1 MTRPIVLSLLIVLCL
16 MTAAEGLV
24 ASAAAQQSP
33 ASAAGSWV
41 VPRTPDGHPDLQG
54 NWTNVTITPFERPE
68 DQESPVITWEEVQ
81 ERQGDAE
88 DLIVRRAQPSD
99 PDRPAPQPG
108 EVSRCRPSRES
119 PTGSPPTTTGCG
131 YNYVYFERGTN
142 IAIVNGEFRSSLLTN
157 PSDGRLPALT
167 PEGERRV
174 AAYRATREPIEQYD
188 HPELRPLAER
198 CLLFGGPGPPILP
211 VGAYNSNYSIV
222 QTADHVMIMSEMIH
236 DTRIIRIGEPH
247 PIPEDV
253 RPWFGDSWGR
263 WEGDALV
270 VETTNINPKQSLR
283 GVPPSKDMRVT
294 ERFARVDEETIL
306 YEFTVDDP
314 TTYSSP
320 WGGEIPFKP
329 LNDRV
334 YEYACHEGNYA
345 LSAVLSGA
353 RYQER
358 MEAQEKSGSR

>member
-1 MTRPIVLSLLIVLCL
+1 MITRYSTILVTFCL

-68 DQESPVITWEEVQ
+68 DHESPVLTWEEVQ
-81 ERQGDAE
+81 ERQG
-88 DLIVRRAQPSD
+88 D

-108 EVSRCRPSRES
+108 EVSRCS
-119 PTGSPPTTTGCG
+119 SPPTIQSLPAGFQEATTTGRG
-131 YNYVYFERGTN
+131 YDDVYCDWGAN
-142 IAIVNGEFRSSLLTN
+142 IATVNGEFRSSLLTN

-174 AAYRATREPIEQYD
+174 AAYRATREPFEQYD
-188 HPELRPLAER
+188 HPEMRPPAER
-198 CLLFGGPGPPILP
+198 CLMGVGTSNIGPPMIP
-211 VGAYNSNYSIV
+211 GGYNSNYTIV
-222 QTADHVMIMSEMIH
+222 QTADHILIMSEMVH
-236 DTRIIRIGEPH
+236 DARIIRIGDVPRLPPH
-247 PIPEDV
+247 I
-253 RPWFGDSWGR
+253 RPWMGDSWGR

-270 VETTNINPKQSLR
+270 VETTNFHPLQTFRRI
-283 GVPPSKDMRVT
+283 PPSEHLKVT
-294 ERFARVDEETIL
+294 ERFTRMDEGIL

-329 LNDRV
+329 LNDRL
-334 YEYACHEGNYA
+334 YEYACHEGNYNMA
-345 LSAVLSGA
+345 GVLGGA